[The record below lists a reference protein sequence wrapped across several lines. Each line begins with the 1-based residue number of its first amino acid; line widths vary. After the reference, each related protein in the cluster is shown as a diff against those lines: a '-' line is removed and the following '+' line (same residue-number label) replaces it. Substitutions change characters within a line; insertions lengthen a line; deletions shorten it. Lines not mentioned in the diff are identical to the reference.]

1 MRVAQRQCSN
11 RASLG
16 DHAICESS
24 EGGVSLLETTIA
36 MLLLLMVLL
45 SVTQLYVASAAIN
58 KAADDITQVTTLAS
72 EKIEQLRQIPYNSLA
87 AGGSLLSDESG
98 YSDSPDVEDDGD
110 VDYTRRWAI
119 VDQGDYFQLD
129 VRVIAQIAASGTVK
143 ETTLTAIAAP
153 R

>member
-1 MRVAQRQCSN
+1 MRVSSR
-11 RASLG
+11 RAIPTPGRRLDCTG
-16 DHAICESS
+16 NDH
-24 EGGVSLLETTIA
+24 GVSLLESTIA

-72 EKIEQLRQIPYNSLA
+72 EKIEQLRQVPYNSLV

-98 YSDSPDVEDDGD
+98 FFDSPDVEDDGD
-110 VDYTRRWAI
+110 VDYTRRWTI
-119 VDQGDYFQLD
+119 TDQGDYFELE
-129 VRVIAQIAASGTVK
+129 VRVVAQIAASGTIK
-143 ETTLTAIAAP
+143 ETTLTSFSAP

>member
-1 MRVAQRQCSN
+1 MSTAERRM
-11 RASLG
+11 
-16 DHAICESS
+16 ISS
-24 EGGVSLLETTIA
+24 PLRGLRTSAADEGGLSLLELTIS

-45 SVTQLYVASAAIN
+45 SVAQLFLAGAAIN

-72 EKIEQLRQIPYNSLA
+72 EKIEQLRQIPYNSII

-98 YSDSPDVEDDGD
+98 FFDSADVEDDGD

-119 VDQGDYFQLD
+119 TDQGDYFELD
-129 VRVIAQIAASGTVK
+129 VRVVAQIGAMGTIK
-143 ETTLTAIAAP
+143 ETTLTAISAP